1 MADESGEPQQQ
12 SGTQV
17 RERASRDEHV
27 VRKQRRAVFRV
38 PPVSLLTIPIL
49 LFCITPVAFT
59 VPGLQLL
66 YLIPV
71 AVVVWVVRVRTVA
84 TPEGLTARTLTTSRS
99 IPWDDLSGLSVTE
112 KAAIRAALP
121 DGTTAALP
129 YVRLHHVPVLSL
141 LSDGRIPDPSGA
153 LAGDSDGK
161 AGSGADTTETA
172 ARGTGAGTDHDSE
185 DTDEAERPTNPA

>member
-1 MADESGEPQQQ
+1 M
-12 SGTQV
+12 
-17 RERASRDEHV
+17 
-27 VRKQRRAVFRV
+27 
-38 PPVSLLTIPIL
+38 LTIPIL

-71 AVVVWVVRVRTVA
+71 AVVAWVVRVRTVA
-84 TPEGLTARTLTTSRS
+84 TPEGLSARTLTTSRS
-99 IPWDDLSGLSVTE
+99 IPWDDLAGLSVTE

-121 DGTTAALP
+121 DGTTVPLP

-153 LAGDSDGK
+153 LADEGATGSDAEPGT
-161 AGSGADTTETA
+161 DTA
-172 ARGTGAGTDHDSE
+172 ARETDTASEHATENAG
-185 DTDEAERPTNPA
+185 EAERPASPA